1 MNQLTIPMPDDVRKR
16 IIETASEL
24 YEKMGKQS
32 FPTVDQVRRT
42 AKVDMNAASSVMRD
56 WRRDQSP
63 QAKPIAVNVPDAIV
77 QANNQALASLWTVAQ
92 ELANESLRAA
102 QSAWD
107 AERTELDEMRKELA
121 DAYESLASEIEQVK
135 AQANDADKA
144 HKESA
149 KLAAKE
155 LADVQSELAKAL
167 TRAERAEAQV
177 GEIEHRANDLR
188 AELNRSHEEIDQMRI
203 ALTRH
208 QNLNASIAAERDE
221 VKSELTKALATAEA
235 LANGHQEQRNAAA
248 QELAKQVEQRDQ
260 AFQAASA
267 AREHASELVGKLAA
281 LQEQNANLLDRLS
294 PKIMQ

>member
-1 MNQLTIPMPDDVRKR
+1 MSQLTIPVPDDVRKR

-42 AKVDMNAASSVMRD
+42 AKVDMNAASTVMRD

-63 QAKPIAVNVPDAIV
+63 QAKRIAVNVPDAVV

-107 AERTELDEMRKELA
+107 GEKTELDEMRIELA
-121 DAYESLASEIEQVK
+121 NAYEALAAELEQVK
-135 AQANDADKA
+135 VQAIEAENA

-149 KLAAKE
+149 KLAVNE
-155 LADVQSELAKAL
+155 LAGIQSDLAKAL

-177 GEIEHRANDLR
+177 GEIERRANDLH
-188 AELNRSHEEIDQMRI
+188 AELNRAHEQSAQLRI
-203 ALTRH
+203 ALTEQ
-208 QNLNASIAAERDE
+208 QNLSSSIAAERDE
-221 VKSELTKALATAEA
+221 VKSELIKTLATAEA
-235 LANGHQEQRNAAA
+235 LANAHQEQRDAAD

-260 AFQAASA
+260 AVQTASA
-267 AREHASELVGKLAA
+267 AREYAAELVGKIAA
-281 LQEQNANLLDRLS
+281 LQEQSASLLDRLS